1 VLMSPAAPGLNCI
14 ITEWLRPRVVASYPG
29 LLRIIG
35 TFLGI
40 IGMFWSIIG
49 RFWVN

>member
-1 VLMSPAAPGLNCI
+1 MAQT
-14 ITEWLRPRVVASYPG
+14 TEWLPAIVDYYITI
-29 LLRIIG
+29 RIIG

-49 RFWVN
+49 RFWGN